1 MGSNNVRVGSTIF
14 GERPP
19 KVTSSQLIGHALTAS
34 MAQEKSGGE
43 QAGPAV
49 SGGAA
54 DKAAGQ
60 EGTVLATE
68 GSWFQQTTSWILRH
82 PLSAASCLA
91 LAATCAYQLRRL
103 KLA

>member
-1 MGSNNVRVGSTIF
+1 
-14 GERPP
+14 
-19 KVTSSQLIGHALTAS
+19 

-43 QAGPAV
+43 QASPAV
-49 SGGAA
+49 SGGTA

-60 EGTVLATE
+60 EGTLLATE